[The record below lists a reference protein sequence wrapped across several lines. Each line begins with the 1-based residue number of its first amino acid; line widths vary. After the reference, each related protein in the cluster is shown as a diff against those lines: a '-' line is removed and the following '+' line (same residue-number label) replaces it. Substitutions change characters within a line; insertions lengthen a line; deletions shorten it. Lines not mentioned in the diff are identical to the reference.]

1 MAKRNELQV
10 DKEKLK
16 KLRVGMIFANIDD
29 LCVFVGLPKSNRT
42 GYQILM
48 REYLL
53 LNAGVEIEREGYR
66 VIIKEINLK

>member
-1 MAKRNELQV
+1 MATRNELQV

-16 KLRVGMIFANIDD
+16 NLKVGMIFANIDD

-53 LNAGVEIEREGYR
+53 LKAGVEIEREGYR
-66 VIIKEINLK
+66 VIIKDINLK